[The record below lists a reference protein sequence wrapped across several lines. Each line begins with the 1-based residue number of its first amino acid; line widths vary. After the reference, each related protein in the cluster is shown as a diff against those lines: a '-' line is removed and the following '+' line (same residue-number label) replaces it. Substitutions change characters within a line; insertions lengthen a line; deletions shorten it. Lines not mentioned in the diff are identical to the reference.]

1 LAVRKKDEAEGSL
14 RMREAEE
21 EGEGQMSARQSVR
34 AKKTNSATATKGRS
48 TAQSRSPS
56 VSELPDLCGSQN
68 ETRRQMSEQKRFGF
82 HSKSRQPPTTSAE
95 EKRKP
100 KRESMATLF
109 PGAPPPFLALN
120 ERSNKKR
127 LLALDQSISVIL

>member
-1 LAVRKKDEAEGSL
+1 MQPGPTRRRRWVFLAVRKKEEAEGSL
-14 RMREAEE
+14 RMREAEEE

-100 KRESMATLF
+100 KRESMATLSS
-109 PGAPPPFLALN
+109 GAPLPFSL
-120 ERSNKKR
+120 
-127 LLALDQSISVIL
+127 